1 MSPFARVTALGAVIA
16 FVLAVPAA
24 AEDTAA
30 SKPKKGDPDEVVCE
44 KQEVLGS
51 RLAVKKVCK
60 TRAQW
65 EEQRRADR
73 DLVHKSQMG
82 SCARQAGC

>member
-1 MSPFARVTALGAVIA
+1 MRPIARLTALGALIA
-16 FVLAVPAA
+16 CALTVPAA
-24 AEDTAA
+24 AEEA
-30 SKPKKGDPDEVVCE
+30 SSKAKKQADPDEVVCE

-65 EEQRRADR
+65 AEQRRADR
-73 DLVHKSQMG
+73 DAVDKSQLN
-82 SCARQAGC
+82 SCMRQAGC